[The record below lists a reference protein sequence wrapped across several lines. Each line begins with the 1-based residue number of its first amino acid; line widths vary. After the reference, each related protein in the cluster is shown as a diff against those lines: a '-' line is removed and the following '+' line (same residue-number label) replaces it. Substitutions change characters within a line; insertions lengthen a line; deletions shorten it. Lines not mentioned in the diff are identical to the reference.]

1 MSVLPIRQAATLV
14 LLRDGREGLETL
26 LLRRSPQLDFASGA
40 WVFPGGRVDDADH
53 QQAGGVAERAA
64 RIAAVRETQEEAALQ
79 VNPDPLVYFAHWTT
93 PVGAPRRYATW
104 FFATA
109 LKDADAVVVD
119 GSEIDAFEWVRPATA
134 LELHQRGGLPMMPPT
149 FITLQQLSQSR
160 SAAQALDAFA
170 ARKPEVY
177 EPKPIICDQE
187 VCFLYPGDSGYADTN
202 VDAPEPHHR
211 FWMGKSSRY
220 IRS

>member
-1 MSVLPIRQAATLV
+1 MSELPIRQAATLV
-14 LLRDGREGLETL
+14 ILRDGREGLETL
-26 LLRRSPQLDFASGA
+26 LLRRSHRLDFASGA
-40 WVFPGGRVDDADH
+40 WVFPGGRVDDVDH
-53 QQAGGVAERAA
+53 AQAGGVIERAA

-79 VNPDPLVYFAHWTT
+79 VSPDPLVYFAHWTT
-93 PVGAPRRYATW
+93 PVGAPKRYATW
-104 FFATA
+104 FFATDI
-109 LKDADAVVVD
+109 KTECDVVVD
-119 GSEIDAFEWVRPATA
+119 GSEIDAFEWVKPVAA
-134 LELHQRGGLPMMPPT
+134 LDAHQRGALPMMAPT
-149 FITLQQLSQSR
+149 FITLQQLGQSR

-177 EPKPIICDQE
+177 DPKPIICDQE
-187 VCFLYPGDSGYADTN
+187 VCFLYPGDSGYVDAN